1 LKHILLIF
9 CLSIS
14 CSLFAQK
21 KIKNSVVLSTND
33 TVSVNDAIILKKG
46 SSQDAAFSFVRT
58 RSDYSVSSQYSNTQ
72 QEILYFK
79 EIDNICYAY
88 TFSFIIDLEKALKNG
103 EIVIGR
109 VAGKTAAIPVT
120 KSLKI
125 DPEKVLQPESIH
137 SSEIN
142 ELDVPIIK
150 TQEDSMPDEMQYF
163 YCQIVGTQKMLSSKV
178 TITIDFGQVR
188 KFVSDQRLRNN
199 KGEVVVFNSMVD
211 AMNWMGARGWEFV
224 QAYVLTVSNQNVYH
238 WLLKKSTKKMSEETG
253 VHVIATTGFNKHIY
267 YPNWV
272 EEKSTEEISDIL
284 ADDILEGRDG
294 IRAGFIKIGTY
305 YNMIH
310 PLEEKTAVAAAQA
323 QKRCGAPIWGHTEA
337 GTMGMELLD
346 ILARENVDFSTVA
359 LGHLDRNPDEYY
371 LLKLAD
377 RGIYI
382 QFDGPGKVKYYPDSI
397 RVALIKSLISHGY
410 ADQLLISGDMGRAS
424 YLEGY
429 GGGPGF
435 RYIKTKFIPRL
446 LDEGVDEDV
455 IHKIFVENP
464 KRWLAV
470 Y

>member
-1 LKHILLIF
+1 MKHILLIF

-238 WLLKKSTKKMSEETG
+238 WLIKKSTKKMSEEEREG
-253 VHVIATTGFNKHIY
+253 
-267 YPNWV
+267 
-272 EEKSTEEISDIL
+272 L
-284 ADDILEGRDG
+284 LEM
-294 IRAGFIKIGTY
+294 F
-305 YNMIH
+305 
-310 PLEEKTAVAAAQA
+310 
-323 QKRCGAPIWGHTEA
+323 
-337 GTMGMELLD
+337 
-346 ILARENVDFSTVA
+346 
-359 LGHLDRNPDEYY
+359 
-371 LLKLAD
+371 
-377 RGIYI
+377 
-382 QFDGPGKVKYYPDSI
+382 
-397 RVALIKSLISHGY
+397 
-410 ADQLLISGDMGRAS
+410 
-424 YLEGY
+424 
-429 GGGPGF
+429 
-435 RYIKTKFIPRL
+435 KTKQDFKNK
-446 LDEGVDEDV
+446 D
-455 IHKIFVENP
+455 K
-464 KRWLAV
+464 
-470 Y
+470 

>member
-1 LKHILLIF
+1 MNWLLI
-9 CLSIS
+9 L
-14 CSLFAQK
+14 
-21 KIKNSVVLSTND
+21 VVL
-33 TVSVNDAIILKKG
+33 L
-46 SSQDAAFSFVRT
+46 
-58 RSDYSVSSQYSNTQ
+58 
-72 QEILYFK
+72 
-79 EIDNICYAY
+79 
-88 TFSFIIDLEKALKNG
+88 
-103 EIVIGR
+103 
-109 VAGKTAAIPVT
+109 VAGNIVWGFFRGFLRVVYSMAAWILILVFVT
-120 KSLKI
+120 FATPYVADWMTEHTGLDTRI
-125 DPEKVLQPESIH
+125 EKNCKEKLQ
-137 SSEIN
+137 N
-142 ELDVPIIK
+142 AVA
-150 TQEDSMPDEMQYF
+150 
-163 YCQIVGTQKMLSSKV
+163 G
-178 TITIDFGQVR
+178 
-188 KFVSDQRLRNN
+188 
-199 KGEVVVFNSMVD
+199 
-211 AMNWMGARGWEFV
+211 
-224 QAYVLTVSNQNVYH
+224 
-238 WLLKKSTKKMSEETG
+238 
-253 VHVIATTGFNKHIY
+253 
-267 YPNWV
+267 

-397 RVALIKSLISHGY
+397 RVALIKSLISPGY